1 MKQPFKRNVN
11 DVIKA
16 FRQIQFLYDQMF
28 YHISLERT
36 SFVVADVL

>member
-16 FRQIQFLYDQMF
+16 FRQI
-28 YHISLERT
+28 
-36 SFVVADVL
+36 